1 MLGQS
6 VKHYEIEALIGKGGM
21 GVVYRAKD
29 TRLGRLVALKMLPP
43 ELTRDEER
51 KERFFREART
61 ASAVT
66 HPAIAQIYDVDEGP
80 DGLFI
85 AMEFVQ
91 GKTVKALIQGREL
104 DVLGSLEIA
113 SQVASGLQKAHEAG
127 IVHRDI
133 KPENLI
139 VTPDGHAKILDF
151 GLAKLLEPAKEG
163 TPEAISH
170 METLAKTQA
179 GFVLGT
185 LRYMSPEQARGQ
197 AVDNRSD
204 IFSLGIVLYEMVT
217 GQLPF
222 SGASA
227 LDTLHAIAFEETRP
241 MTALRANLPPSL
253 QRVVTRCLRKRPTDR
268 YPEAKE
274 LASDLKAVQREVESG
289 ASSGVSL
296 AARLQE
302 QWRLL
307 KDRSLGEWLLPAVIA
322 VVVLSLLITLVVGG
336 GSVQD
341 FVRAILF
348 GIIVTLLT
356 WRRIRNRRIRL
367 ARRLVG
373 KLRKIPEVRLVALD
387 GMRLSVVADNAQAR
401 TYVRANAALDAVN
414 ASMFF
419 GDPFTLA
426 VREAVSADEEKAL
439 LAGPGILYVREAV
452 APKPGA

>member
-1 MLGQS
+1 
-6 VKHYEIEALIGKGGM
+6 
-21 GVVYRAKD
+21 
-29 TRLGRLVALKMLPP
+29 
-43 ELTRDEER
+43 
-51 KERFFREART
+51 
-61 ASAVT
+61 
-66 HPAIAQIYDVDEGP
+66 
-80 DGLFI
+80 
-85 AMEFVQ
+85 
-91 GKTVKALIQGREL
+91 
-104 DVLGSLEIA
+104 
-113 SQVASGLQKAHEAG
+113 
-127 IVHRDI
+127 
-133 KPENLI
+133 
-139 VTPDGHAKILDF
+139 
-151 GLAKLLEPAKEG
+151 
-163 TPEAISH
+163 

-253 QRVVTRCLRKRPTDR
+253 QRVVTRCLRKRPADR

-322 VVVLSLLITLVVGG
+322 VVVLSLLITLVVGR
-336 GSVQD
+336 GSVED

-426 VREAVSADEEKAL
+426 VREAVSPDEEKAL
-439 LAGPGILYVREAV
+439 LAGPGILYVRETV
-452 APKPGA
+452 APKPSV

>member
-51 KERFFREART
+51 KERFLREART

-85 AMEFVQ
+85 AMELVQ

-151 GLAKLLEPAKEG
+151 GLAKLLESAKEK
-163 TPEAISH
+163 TPDAISH

-289 ASSGVSL
+289 ASSGVSF

-307 KDRSLGEWLLPAVIA
+307 KDRSLGEWLLPATIA
-322 VVVLSLLITLVVGG
+322 VVVLSLLIALAVSGSSDGAAPALVFGTLG
-336 GSVQD
+336 
-341 FVRAILF
+341 A
-348 GIIVTLLT
+348 LLA

-373 KLRKIPEVRLVALD
+373 KLRKIPEVRLVVLD
-387 GMRLSVVADNAQAR
+387 GMRLTVVADGAQAR

-426 VREAVSADEEKAL
+426 VREAVSPDEEKAL
-439 LAGPGILYVREAV
+439 LAGPGILYVRETV
-452 APKPGA
+452 APKPSV